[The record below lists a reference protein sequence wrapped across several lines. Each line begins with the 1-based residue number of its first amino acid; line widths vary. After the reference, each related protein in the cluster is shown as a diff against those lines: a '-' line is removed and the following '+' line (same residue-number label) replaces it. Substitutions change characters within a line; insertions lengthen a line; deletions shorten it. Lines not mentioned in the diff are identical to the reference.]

1 MRLHGLRPQLKAA
14 EASDH
19 DVLADLGDGLLDEL
33 QTVIRP
39 VKNRMWYEGMPEN
52 NLRLISKSL

>member
-1 MRLHGLRPQLKAA
+1 MTTPEEIENLKAV
-14 EASDH
+14 EFNIP
-19 DVLADLGDGLLDEL
+19 DGLLDEL

>member
-1 MRLHGLRPQLKAA
+1 MTGVQTCALPISV
-14 EASDH
+14 EFNIP
-19 DVLADLGDGLLDEL
+19 DGLLDEL